1 MQTLS
6 LTIAA
11 LFQINMSTISFFNYT
26 HSSFSFIIIIIII
39 IIIGHNAGAN
49 NNGNVCGDVVNK
61 L

>member
-39 IIIGHNAGAN
+39 IGHNAGAN

>member
-39 IIIGHNAGAN
+39 IIGHNAGAN